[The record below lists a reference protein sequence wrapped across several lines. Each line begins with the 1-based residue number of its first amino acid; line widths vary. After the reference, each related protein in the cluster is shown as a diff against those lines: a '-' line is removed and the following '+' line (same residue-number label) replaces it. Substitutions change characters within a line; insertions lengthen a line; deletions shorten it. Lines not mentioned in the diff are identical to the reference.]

1 MIEDQRNANQ
11 RMMRKLV
18 VMAFMMFGFG
28 YLLVPLYEKICD
40 VTGLNQVVK
49 ADEVSNTQID
59 DTRLINVEF
68 DSNSRG
74 GRWELRALESKKTVH
89 PGELIEVMYE
99 LHNPSDIS
107 VLGQAIPSYGPAFA
121 SRHIKKLDCF
131 CFTQQ
136 EIRAG
141 ETRQLPVVFVI
152 DPEVPSEVHTIT
164 LSFTMFEV
172 EGRGAINDGS

>member
-1 MIEDQRNANQ
+1 
-11 RMMRKLV
+11 MMRKLV

-59 DTRLINVEF
+59 DTRFINVEF

-99 LHNPSDIS
+99 LYI
-107 VLGQAIPSYGPAFA
+107 
-121 SRHIKKLDCF
+121 
-131 CFTQQ
+131 
-136 EIRAG
+136 IR
-141 ETRQLPVVFVI
+141 QIFL
-152 DPEVPSEVHTIT
+152 
-164 LSFTMFEV
+164 L
-172 EGRGAINDGS
+172 